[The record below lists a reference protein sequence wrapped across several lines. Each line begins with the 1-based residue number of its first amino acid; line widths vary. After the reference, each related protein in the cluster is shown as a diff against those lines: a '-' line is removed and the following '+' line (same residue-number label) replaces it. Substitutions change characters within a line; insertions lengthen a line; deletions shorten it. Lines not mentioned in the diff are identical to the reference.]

1 MAKFWLMRLPSL
13 RDLEGRI
20 HWLRDS
26 TAKVGACNMSQNHGE
41 RENERER
48 EEEFSEMS
56 IYSSTHPKY
65 GISSVIVYKQ
75 QPLSIENN
83 IDASLSW
90 TKNNEKK
97 RMKWI
102 DDHPPIWANRIQ
114 PITVMWS
121 SCDLGYPL
129 GTGRLQDC
137 GSASGRPW
145 NGPQSV
151 EVSLV
156 IWPYGSIWSFIMFYH
171 NQQSTNE

>member
-1 MAKFWLMRLPSL
+1 MAKFWLMRLSSL

-26 TAKVGACNMSQNHGE
+26 TVKVGACKMS
-41 RENERER
+41 
-48 EEEFSEMS
+48 
-56 IYSSTHPKY
+56 SSTHPKY

-83 IDASLSW
+83 INASLSW
-90 TKNNEKK
+90 TKNNEEN

-171 NQQSTNE
+171 NPQSTNE

>member
-1 MAKFWLMRLPSL
+1 
-13 RDLEGRI
+13 
-20 HWLRDS
+20 
-26 TAKVGACNMSQNHGE
+26 
-41 RENERER
+41 
-48 EEEFSEMS
+48 
-56 IYSSTHPKY
+56 
-65 GISSVIVYKQ
+65 
-75 QPLSIENN
+75 
-83 IDASLSW
+83 
-90 TKNNEKK
+90 
-97 RMKWI
+97 MKWI

-156 IWPYGSIWSFIMFYH
+156 IWPYGSIWSFIMLYH